1 MRKVRVFGAGER
13 MNGHRTRRSNCSER
27 CLRAT
32 PWLNAELIRFNEPK
46 ARSRLALRH
55 LRRRK
60 RKHRRRLPPRVN
72 FLASSKT
79 HLGSRGLNPARPPTL
94 PIESSV
100 CSGNFRAGNVSVRVR
115 TGNEF
120 CRLAVCQHSS
130 VLHKQLITSSPLPRQ
145 QILALAFN

>member
-55 LRRRK
+55 LRRRR
-60 RKHRRRLPPRVN
+60 RKHRRRLSRELEDSSRFKRTQPCPPANSADRKFGLFGELSSWKRFCSSAHGKRILPTRRVPAQLG
-72 FLASSKT
+72 LAQTANYVFSST
-79 HLGSRGLNPARPPTL
+79 TATNPRAR
-94 PIESSV
+94 
-100 CSGNFRAGNVSVRVR
+100 F
-115 TGNEF
+115 
-120 CRLAVCQHSS
+120 
-130 VLHKQLITSSPLPRQ
+130 
-145 QILALAFN
+145 